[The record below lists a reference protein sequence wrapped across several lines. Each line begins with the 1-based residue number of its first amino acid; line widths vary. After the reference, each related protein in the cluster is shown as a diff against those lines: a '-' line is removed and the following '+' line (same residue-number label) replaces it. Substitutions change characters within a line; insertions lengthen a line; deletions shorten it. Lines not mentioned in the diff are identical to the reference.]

1 MRVPL
6 SQLRRFFP
14 DSRTTS
20 GGPSGRRFSD
30 IPVEELARELNARVS
45 EVEKVHRH
53 PGRES
58 FADVTIVQADQP
70 VRRVEGGEGGKS
82 GEGYTLW
89 QMRAGKP
96 GTGGSE
102 EVQTDAAF
110 RIVVGDRFGL
120 RAGDRVAAVLA
131 GGTMPDGTKVVPRD
145 VAGMASEGVLVS
157 EAQLGVGKDAT
168 RPLIF
173 APDVGLH
180 ADPWEALGGAEVILE
195 FDLEPNRPDLYSLAG
210 VARDVGAI
218 WGLAVCL
225 PAGPALCS
233 LPSLNLGIRLST
245 PRARHYAG
253 AAMAGITVG
262 PSPQWLQNAMR
273 AFGMRPINNVVDA
286 ANLVMLELGQPL
298 HTFDRER
305 LAGPEIVLRMATSGE
320 TVTTL
325 DGVRR
330 ELTDECLLVCDG
342 DASSSRPIAIAGVM
356 GDSGSEVHAGTSGI
370 VIESAAFDMA
380 AVRRASRRLS
390 LRTEASLRFEKGLPV
405 CGVAPAIERL
415 AGLLR
420 ELCGAQVVALSVAG
434 EPAPAPARIA
444 YDRDA
449 IRARLGMDVA
459 DDEMDRLLTATGL
472 ELGGTV
478 ELAGGGAGGRRRAFV
493 VAPEFRPDLRIPQ
506 DLVEEVG
513 RLHGY
518 EHVKAEAPTLPLK
531 APDST
536 PQVRLARASRQV
548 LSAAGFDEVY
558 LPVWIGAEDVSRF
571 QLDPQRLITLINP
584 LASNLTTFRTTAL
597 PALLE
602 ACIQNR
608 KELATFGLF
617 EVGRVYRR
625 TPGDPASGAIDE
637 RQHLSGIAM
646 GRGLLEVRDVLL
658 RLGRTLGA
666 GLEVSRAGRPDFA
679 LADVLHPGRS
689 LSLATVAGSG
699 GAGGPWATV
708 GELHPRLV
716 RAAGLRETPVVFWV
730 DLEGLLGVHQP
741 PVRFVPPPRHPSVVL
756 DVNVTIGARVES
768 GSVLAAVPSLPTLVG
783 AEIADVYPLEAGA
796 RVTLRLT
803 LNAGERSLTAEEAA
817 DSVALV
823 RAAVGRAGF
832 SV

>member
-1 MRVPL
+1 MRIPL
-6 SQLRRFFP
+6 SQLNRFFP
-14 DSRTTS
+14 DSRTTA
-20 GGPSGRRFSD
+20 GGPLGRRFAE
-30 IPVEELARELNARVS
+30 IPVDELARELNARVS
-45 EVEKVHRH
+45 EVEHVHRH

-58 FADVTIVQADQP
+58 FVDVTIVQADQP
-70 VRRVEGGEGGKS
+70 VRRAEVAAGGKP

-89 QMRAGKP
+89 QMWAGKP
-96 GTGGSE
+96 GVVGSDDAR
-102 EVQTDAAF
+102 TDVAF

-120 RAGDRVAAVLA
+120 KPGDRVAAVLA

-145 VAGMASEGVLVS
+145 VAGMPSEGVLVS
-157 EAQLGVGKDAT
+157 EAQLGVGKDTT

-195 FDLEPNRPDLYSLAG
+195 FDLEPNRPDLFSLAG

-218 WGLAVCL
+218 WGLVVSLPNGPVLSSL
-225 PAGPALCS
+225 PALD
-233 LPSLNLGIRLST
+233 LGIRLAT

-253 AAMAGITVG
+253 AAMQGIAVG

-298 HTFDRER
+298 HTFDRKR
-305 LAGPEIVLRMATSGE
+305 LTGPEIVLRMATPGE
-320 TVTTL
+320 RITTL
-325 DGVRR
+325 DAVDR

-342 DASSSRPIAIAGVM
+342 DAKSSRPIAIAGVM
-356 GDSGSEVHAGTSGI
+356 GDAASEVHQGTTDI
-370 VIESAAFDMA
+370 VIESAAFEMA
-380 AVRRASRRLS
+380 AVRRASRRMS
-390 LRTEASLRFEKGLPV
+390 LRTEASLRFEKGLPICTV
-405 CGVAPAIERL
+405 GPAIQRL
-415 AGLLR
+415 VGLLT
-420 ELCGAQVVALSVAG
+420 ELCGARVVALSVVG
-434 EPAPAPARIA
+434 ETAPGPARIA

-459 DDEMDRLLTATGL
+459 DDEMDRLLTATGV
-472 ELGGTV
+472 EVGGTV
-478 ELAGGGAGGRRRAFV
+478 ELATGAASAGQRAFV
-493 VAPEFRPDLRIPQ
+493 LAPEFRPDLRIPQ

-518 EHVKAEAPTLPLK
+518 EHVMAEAPTLPLR

-536 PQVRLARASRQV
+536 PHVRLARASRQV

-571 QLDPQRLITLINP
+571 QLDPERLITLINP

-602 ACIQNR
+602 ACVQNR
-608 KELATFGLF
+608 KDLAEFGLF
-617 EVGRVYRR
+617 EVGRIYRR

-637 RQHLSGIAM
+637 RQHLAGIAM

-666 GLEVSRAGRPDFA
+666 GLHVTRASRPDFA
-679 LADVLHPGRS
+679 LADVLHSGRS
-689 LSLATVAGSG
+689 LSLGPMSG
-699 GAGGPWATV
+699 GGGPEEVWATV

-716 RAAGLRETPVVFWV
+716 RAAGLRETPVVFWA
-730 DLEGLLGVHQP
+730 DLEGLLGVRQP

-756 DVNVTIGARVES
+756 DLNVTIGDRVES
-768 GSVLAAVPSLPTLVG
+768 ATVLGAVPELPTLVST
-783 AEIADVYPLEAGA
+783 EIADVYRLDVGA

-817 DSVALV
+817 HSMALV
-823 RAAVGRAGF
+823 RAAVGDAGF